1 MMTWRLSRS
10 SPAANGSPKQNEPK
24 EDALTSQETGGVMLI
39 PKGPPMEVIV
49 VEVRPTLWG
58 EVRFLVITI
67 VGGALGAVL
76 ATLAAPLLYS
86 IF

>member
-1 MMTWRLSRS
+1 
-10 SPAANGSPKQNEPK
+10 
-24 EDALTSQETGGVMLI
+24 MLI